1 MIKCECI
8 RLLNINAMMENA
20 KIASVKISKKE
31 QYEFLKTTMVRSPCF
46 ADNMRFE
53 RLLLEI
59 RFMKKTTIG

>member
-8 RLLNINAMMENA
+8 RLLNINAVMENA
-20 KIASVKISKKE
+20 KIASAKTSKKE
-31 QYEFLKTTMVRSPCF
+31 QYEFLNTTKVRSPCF

-53 RLLLEI
+53 RLLLQI